1 MNLREKIK
9 LLNEY
14 FKNKEEVLMAFLFG
28 SCASRKET
36 KDSDIDIAVYLKPTE
51 RNIEWEQKKEYPEEN
66 IIWDEVEKITGRD
79 TDLIILNRVSP
90 ILVYDILKNGIPL
103 VIKDKDLLWKLHEI
117 VERETEDFTEFM
129 EDYLRIKTLSK
140 SLTKEARRRL
150 LQRFDYLLTYW
161 PEKEKFLQLDFTTY
175 QQNPDQRR
183 NIERWVENITNV
195 TLDIAKIILASE
207 KKKMPGSYREVLF
220 EFALFMNLSEE
231 EAKKFSEISRLRNIL
246 AHEYLDILYNRI
258 RDFLVNTAYFYE
270 RLIDFLKNYIE
281 KT

>member
-9 LLNEY
+9 LLKEY

-36 KDSDIDIAVYLKPTE
+36 EDSDIDIAIYLKPTE
-51 RNIEWEQKKEYPEEN
+51 GNIEWEQKKEYPEEN

-129 EDYLRIKTLSK
+129 EDYLRIKTLSI
-140 SLTKEARRRL
+140 LG
-150 LQRFDYLLTYW
+150 
-161 PEKEKFLQLDFTTY
+161 EKENAWKL
-175 QQNPDQRR
+175 
-183 NIERWVENITNV
+183 
-195 TLDIAKIILASE
+195 
-207 KKKMPGSYREVLF
+207 
-220 EFALFMNLSEE
+220 
-231 EAKKFSEISRLRNIL
+231 
-246 AHEYLDILYNRI
+246 
-258 RDFLVNTAYFYE
+258 
-270 RLIDFLKNYIE
+270 
-281 KT
+281 